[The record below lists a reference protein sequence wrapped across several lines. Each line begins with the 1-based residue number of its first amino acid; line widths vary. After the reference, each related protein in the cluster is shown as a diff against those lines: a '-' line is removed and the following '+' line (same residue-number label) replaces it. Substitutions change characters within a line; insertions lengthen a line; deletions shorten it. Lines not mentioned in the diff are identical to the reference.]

1 MMTTRFLRQVTI
13 FGLLALL
20 TVTSIQAQEGGGRQR
35 GGRGGFGGFG
45 GGGGPGGM
53 FGAPRLDRAALLRID
68 KVRQEL
74 KIEEAQA
81 ATIDA
86 ALDAY
91 NEQRSASPRPDR
103 DAFEKMTEE
112 ERTAYF
118 EKSQK
123 EREELSKKTDEILGA
138 LLEVP
143 QVKRLE
149 ELTIQARLA
158 MSASATLKADDIK
171 GKLMITEEQIAK
183 LDEAQ
188 KVLDEERQKAF
199 QEAFAGAGGPGG
211 GQGGDREAMRAKM
224 TEMMAAM
231 QKKSTEAAIA
241 VLTDDQK
248 NALDGLKGAAFELTM
263 RDFMGGRGGFGGPP
277 GGGGQGGG
285 GRGGRGGRPP
295 AE

>member
-1 MMTTRFLRQVTI
+1 MMTTRFLRQFAV
-13 FGLLALL
+13 FGLMVLL

-45 GGGGPGGM
+45 GGGGPGGQ
-53 FGAPRLDRAALLRID
+53 FGGPRLDRAALLRID

-103 DAFEKMTEE
+103 EAFEKMTEE

-149 ELTIQARLA
+149 EVTIQARLA
-158 MSASATLKADDIK
+158 TSATTTLKADDIK
-171 GKLMITEEQIAK
+171 GKLMISDEQIAK

-199 QEAFAGAGGPGG
+199 QDAFAGGG
-211 GQGGDREAMRAKM
+211 GQGGDRDAMRAKM

-231 QKKSTEAAIA
+231 QKKSTEAAMA

-248 NALDGLKGAAFELTM
+248 KSLEEMKGAAFELTM
-263 RDFMGGRGGFGGPP
+263 RDFMGGRGFGGPP
-277 GGGGQGGG
+277 GGGGGRGEGG
-285 GRGGRGGRPP
+285 GRGGNGGGRPP

>member
-1 MMTTRFLRQVTI
+1 MMTTQILRQIAV
-13 FGLLALL
+13 FGLMALL

-35 GGRGGFGGFG
+35 SGRGGFG
-45 GGGGPGGM
+45 GGGGPGGP
-53 FGAPRLDRAALLRID
+53 FGGPRLDRAALLRIE
-68 KVRQEL
+68 KVRLEL

-103 DAFEKMTEE
+103 EAFEKMTEE

-123 EREELSKKTDEILGA
+123 EREELSRKTDEILVA
-138 LLEVP
+138 LLEQP
-143 QVKRLE
+143 QAKRLDE
-149 ELTIQARLA
+149 VAIQARLT
-158 MSASATLKADDIK
+158 MSATMTLKADDIK
-171 GKLMITEEQIAK
+171 GKLMITDEQIAK

-199 QEAFAGAGGPGG
+199 QDAFAGGGG
-211 GQGGDREAMRAKM
+211 GQGGDREAMRARM

-231 QKKSTEAAIA
+231 QKKSTEAAMA

-248 NALDGLKGAAFELTM
+248 KALDEMKGAAFELTM
-263 RDFMGGRGGFGGPP
+263 RDFMGGRGFGGPP
-277 GGGGQGGG
+277 GGGRGGQGGG
-285 GRGGRGGRPP
+285 GRGGRPP

>member
-1 MMTTRFLRQVTI
+1 MMITRILRQVTVV
-13 FGLLALL
+13 GLIALV
-20 TVTSIQAQEGGGRQR
+20 TVTSIQAQDGGGRPR

-45 GGGGPGGM
+45 GGGPGGQ
-53 FGAPRLDRAALLRID
+53 FGGPRLDRAALLRVD

-91 NEQRSASPRPDR
+91 NEQRDASPRPDR
-103 DAFEKMTEE
+103 EAFEKMTEE
-112 ERTAYF
+112 ERNAYM
-118 EKSQK
+118 EKSRK
-123 EREELSKKTDEILGA
+123 EREELSKKTDEILVA
-138 LLEVP
+138 LLEEP
-143 QVKRLE
+143 QVKRLDE
-149 ELTIQARLA
+149 VAIQARLA
-158 MSASATLKADDIK
+158 MSAATTLKADDIK
-171 GKLMITEEQIAK
+171 GKLMMTEEQIAK
-183 LDEAQ
+183 LDESQ

-199 QEAFAGAGGPGG
+199 QEAFAGGGAPG

-231 QKKSTEAAIA
+231 QKKSTDAAMA

-248 NALDGLKGAAFELTM
+248 KALDGMKGAPFEVSM
-263 RDFMGGRGGFGGPP
+263 RDFMGGRGFGGPP
-277 GGGGQGGG
+277 GGGGRGGQG
-285 GRGGRGGRPP
+285 GGRGGRPP

>member
-1 MMTTRFLRQVTI
+1 MMTTRILRQVAV
-13 FGLLALL
+13 FGLMALL

-35 GGRGGFGGFG
+35 GGRGGFGG
-45 GGGGPGGM
+45 GGGPGGP
-53 FGAPRLDRAALLRID
+53 FGGPRLDRAALLRIE
-68 KVRQEL
+68 KVRLEL

-103 DAFEKMTEE
+103 EAFEKMTEE

-123 EREELSKKTDEILGA
+123 EREELSRKTDEILVA
-138 LLEVP
+138 LLEQP
-143 QVKRLE
+143 QAKRLDE
-149 ELTIQARLA
+149 VAIQARLT
-158 MSASATLKADDIK
+158 MSATMTLKADDIK
-171 GKLMITEEQIAK
+171 GKLMITDEQIAK

-199 QEAFAGAGGPGG
+199 QDAFAGGGG
-211 GQGGDREAMRAKM
+211 GQGGDREAMRARM

-231 QKKSTEAAIA
+231 QKKSTEAAMA

-248 NALDGLKGAAFELTM
+248 KALEEMKGAAFELTM
-263 RDFMGGRGGFGGPP
+263 RDFMGGRGFGGPP
-277 GGGGQGGG
+277 GG
-285 GRGGRGGRPP
+285 GGRGGRPP